1 MIHENIVWNSSYEL
15 GIEDIDYQHHFFLN
29 LINRLSDELLKVEDA
44 NYKRALISELNAYAR
59 FHFISEENMMQREGY
74 PKLQEHRELHREL
87 IDQLSI
93 RQNML
98 MLRAS
103 EKEADE
109 IIDFLVNWF
118 LSHTNHEDRLF
129 ADYLHGRKAEP
140 AWDSSGC

>member
-1 MIHENIVWNSSYEL
+1 MTHKNIVWNSSYEL